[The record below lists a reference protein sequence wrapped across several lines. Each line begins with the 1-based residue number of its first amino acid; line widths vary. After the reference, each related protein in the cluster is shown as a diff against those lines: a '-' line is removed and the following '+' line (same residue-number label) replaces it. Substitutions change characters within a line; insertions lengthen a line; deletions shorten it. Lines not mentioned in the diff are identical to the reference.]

1 MEKLPPNFLF
11 PTNFRNSKNIK
22 RLIKDFSIQGY
33 GIAIYLLETLAE
45 TVDHKYP
52 INDIDLL
59 SDEMKVSVPVIN
71 TVISSYGLFE
81 IIEEANGNQFIS
93 LQLNKWLEPYY
104 IKVDKLSRAGKISA
118 LKKELKKYPYN
129 EILKDSGISKRYI
142 PFLNKDEYTANYPR
156 AIADLVYENNTR
168 ELQNCVYDFL
178 DDEEAVELFKYLK
191 IINKY
196 KNIEDFMKYELTK
209 LYFKEI
215 KNA

>member
-1 MEKLPPNFLF
+1 MKNLNKRDSEIEIIINKLINYF
-11 PTNFRNSKNIK
+11 NV
-22 RLIKDFSIQGY
+22 FSINELANKLDISQQAISKWKKNNSINAIKKRCRELEIY
-33 GIAIYLLETLAE
+33 DEIFIDFDKEDFGINF
-45 TVDHKYP
+45 P
-52 INDIDLL
+52 NDIKKTFDY
-59 SDEMKVSVPVIN
+59 
-71 TVISSYGLFE
+71 ISGW
-81 IIEEANGNQFIS
+81 EALNIPTSNGYIADWHPQFYF
-93 LQLNKWLEPYY
+93 NE
-104 IKVDKLSRAGKISA
+104 
-118 LKKELKKYPYN
+118 KKKLKKYPYN

-178 DDEEAVELFKYLK
+178 DDEAVKLFKYLK

>member
-1 MEKLPPNFLF
+1 MKNLNKRDSEIEIIINKLINYF
-11 PTNFRNSKNIK
+11 NV
-22 RLIKDFSIQGY
+22 FSINELANKLDISQQAISKWEKNNSINAIKKRCRELEIY
-33 GIAIYLLETLAE
+33 DEIFIDFDKEDFGINF
-45 TVDHKYP
+45 P
-52 INDIDLL
+52 NDIKKTFDY
-59 SDEMKVSVPVIN
+59 
-71 TVISSYGLFE
+71 ISGW
-81 IIEEANGNQFIS
+81 EALNIPTSNGYIADWHPQFYF
-93 LQLNKWLEPYY
+93 NE
-104 IKVDKLSRAGKISA
+104 
-118 LKKELKKYPYN
+118 KKELKKYPYN

-156 AIADLVYENNTR
+156 AIADLFYENNTR

-178 DDEEAVELFKYLK
+178 DDDEAVELFKYLK

>member
-1 MEKLPPNFLF
+1 MKNLNKRDSEIEIIINKLINYF
-11 PTNFRNSKNIK
+11 NV
-22 RLIKDFSIQGY
+22 FSINELANKLDISQQAISKWEKNNSINAIKKRCRELEIY
-33 GIAIYLLETLAE
+33 DEIFIDFDKEDFGINF
-45 TVDHKYP
+45 P
-52 INDIDLL
+52 NDIKKTFDY
-59 SDEMKVSVPVIN
+59 
-71 TVISSYGLFE
+71 ISGW
-81 IIEEANGNQFIS
+81 EALNIPTSNGYIADWHPQFYF
-93 LQLNKWLEPYY
+93 NE
-104 IKVDKLSRAGKISA
+104 
-118 LKKELKKYPYN
+118 KKELKKYPYN

-178 DDEEAVELFKYLK
+178 DDDEAVELFKYLK

>member
-1 MEKLPPNFLF
+1 MKNLNKRDSEIEIIINKLINYF
-11 PTNFRNSKNIK
+11 NV
-22 RLIKDFSIQGY
+22 FSINELANKLDISQQAISKWKKNNSINAIKKRCRELEIY
-33 GIAIYLLETLAE
+33 DEIFIDFDKEDFGINF
-45 TVDHKYP
+45 P
-52 INDIDLL
+52 NDIKKTFDY
-59 SDEMKVSVPVIN
+59 
-71 TVISSYGLFE
+71 ISGW
-81 IIEEANGNQFIS
+81 EALNIPTSNGYIADWHPQFYF
-93 LQLNKWLEPYY
+93 NE
-104 IKVDKLSRAGKISA
+104 
-118 LKKELKKYPYN
+118 KKELKKYPYN

-178 DDEEAVELFKYLK
+178 DDEAVELFKYLK

>member
-1 MEKLPPNFLF
+1 MKNLNKRDSEIEIIINKLINYF
-11 PTNFRNSKNIK
+11 NV
-22 RLIKDFSIQGY
+22 FSINELANKLDISQQAISKWKKNNSINAIKKRCRELEIY
-33 GIAIYLLETLAE
+33 DEIFIDFDKEDFGINF
-45 TVDHKYP
+45 P
-52 INDIDLL
+52 NDIKKTFDY
-59 SDEMKVSVPVIN
+59 
-71 TVISSYGLFE
+71 ISGW
-81 IIEEANGNQFIS
+81 EALNIPTSNGYIADWHPQFYF
-93 LQLNKWLEPYY
+93 NE
-104 IKVDKLSRAGKISA
+104 
-118 LKKELKKYPYN
+118 KKELKKYPYN

-178 DDEEAVELFKYLK
+178 DDYEAVELFKYLK

>member
-1 MEKLPPNFLF
+1 MKNLNKRDSEIEIIINKLINYF
-11 PTNFRNSKNIK
+11 NV
-22 RLIKDFSIQGY
+22 FSINELANKLDISQQAISKWKKNNSINTIKKRCRELEIY
-33 GIAIYLLETLAE
+33 DEIFIDFDKEDFGINF
-45 TVDHKYP
+45 P
-52 INDIDLL
+52 NDIKKTFDY
-59 SDEMKVSVPVIN
+59 
-71 TVISSYGLFE
+71 ISGW
-81 IIEEANGNQFIS
+81 EALNIPTSNGYIADWHPQFYF
-93 LQLNKWLEPYY
+93 NE
-104 IKVDKLSRAGKISA
+104 
-118 LKKELKKYPYN
+118 KKELKKYPYN

-178 DDEEAVELFKYLK
+178 DDEAVELFKYLK

>member
-1 MEKLPPNFLF
+1 MKNLNKRDSEIEIIINKLINYF
-11 PTNFRNSKNIK
+11 NV
-22 RLIKDFSIQGY
+22 FSINELANKLDISQQAISKWKKNNSINAIKKRCRELEIY
-33 GIAIYLLETLAE
+33 DEIFIDFDKEDFGINF
-45 TVDHKYP
+45 P
-52 INDIDLL
+52 NDIKKTFDY
-59 SDEMKVSVPVIN
+59 
-71 TVISSYGLFE
+71 ISGW
-81 IIEEANGNQFIS
+81 EALNIPTSNGYIADWHPQFYF
-93 LQLNKWLEPYY
+93 NE
-104 IKVDKLSRAGKISA
+104 
-118 LKKELKKYPYN
+118 KKELKKYPYN

-178 DDEEAVELFKYLK
+178 DDEAVKLFKYLK